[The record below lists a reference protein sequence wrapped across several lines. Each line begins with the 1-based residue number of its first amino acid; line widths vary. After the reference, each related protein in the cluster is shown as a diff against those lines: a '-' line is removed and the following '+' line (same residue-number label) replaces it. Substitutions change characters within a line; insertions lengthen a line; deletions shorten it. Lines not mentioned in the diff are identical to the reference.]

1 MLTGEV
7 GQIIRFYLGNGT
19 AWDYSEGST
28 TDMPNATDPPGTDPP
43 TTTTPMPPP
52 AEEPARDSG
61 DATAIQDSATTST
74 GYYFRAVVFSMIVS
88 ALF

>member
-1 MLTGEV
+1 MVTGEV

-19 AWDYSEGST
+19 AWDYSEGAT
-28 TDMPNATDPPGTDPP
+28 TDMPNTTDPPATEPP
-43 TTTTPMPPP
+43 TETPPLPPP

-61 DATAIQDSATTST
+61 DAPEIPDSATTMT
-74 GYYFRAVVFSMIVS
+74 GYYFRAVVFSIIVS